1 MLEPGRRDTVFGL
14 GVALYNDCRR
24 EEAVKYVRDLIATE
38 PDNLCYYFSYLGAS
52 LQLNGWRH
60 AAVAAWAVQME
71 MQARLAEEAGIPK
84 TTRYLPGSF
93 TQTIGHIALIDSWA
107 KRQLLGLSPAE
118 RYMIVAP
125 AGRVANSAYLDCW
138 KKYFDVVT
146 GEEAA
151 LKKQSHLLDDD
162 ITVMAVNGRWL
173 GFHDAACELEERWE
187 ASGRGAL
194 LHLSDYYIGRGKIA
208 MEAMGLPR
216 DAWFVVCHVRDGSL
230 DAEYEILNSRR
241 SADVADYLPAIRRV
255 TDAGGWVVCL
265 EDFSAPRIPLMP
277 QVIDYAHSERKD
289 WLEHISALSS
299 KVFNRNKL
307 WASVGRRYVRQFRR
321 CIRIQRRWA
330 FKVIS
335 ATPSPC
341 RSCFGQT
348 PKGGGLTF
356 AEQMVE
362 PSAWT
367 DLLRVLGQIGC
378 TPIKNTP
385 EEISAGVDEMLA
397 RANDTWH
404 VDADDAERQ
413 RRFMDA
419 LRKAG
424 ISSRSRIGSQFLK
437 DHSELLG

>member
-1 MLEPGRRDTVFGL
+1 MTFRSLVKMAVRVLPPIRRVIDQRDAAAARANAEAAHAETAILTLQNLRSKNATLKMALASFDIGHEALADMSADAWAALGHQFLDNGSFADATRAYEKALVLEPGRRDTVFGL

-187 ASGRGAL
+187 ASGRGAF
-194 LHLSDYYIGRGKIA
+194 LHLSDDDIGRGKIA

-241 SADVADYLPAIRRV
+241 SADVADYLPAIRK
-255 TDAGGWVVCL
+255 G
-265 EDFSAPRIPLMP
+265 
-277 QVIDYAHSERKD
+277 H
-289 WLEHISALSS
+289 
-299 KVFNRNKL
+299 
-307 WASVGRRYVRQFRR
+307 GRWR
-321 CIRIQRRWA
+321 
-330 FKVIS
+330 
-335 ATPSPC
+335 
-341 RSCFGQT
+341 
-348 PKGGGLTF
+348 
-356 AEQMVE
+356 
-362 PSAWT
+362 
-367 DLLRVLGQIGC
+367 
-378 TPIKNTP
+378 
-385 EEISAGVDEMLA
+385 
-397 RANDTWH
+397 
-404 VDADDAERQ
+404 
-413 RRFMDA
+413 
-419 LRKAG
+419 
-424 ISSRSRIGSQFLK
+424 
-437 DHSELLG
+437 